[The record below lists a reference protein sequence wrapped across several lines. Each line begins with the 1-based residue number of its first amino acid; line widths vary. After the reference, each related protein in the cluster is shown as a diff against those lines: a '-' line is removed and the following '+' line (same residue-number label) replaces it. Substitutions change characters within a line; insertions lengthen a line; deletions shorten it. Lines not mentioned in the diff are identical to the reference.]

1 MIIILLNRHQTK
13 LICAIDDKKIL
24 RNLSVL
30 GGLTE
35 TGNDKKAPR
44 TAET

>member
-1 MIIILLNRHQTK
+1 
-13 LICAIDDKKIL
+13 
-24 RNLSVL
+24 L

-44 TAET
+44 TAETWRIRL